1 MNKQRPINLDLF
13 TIKFPITAIVSIL
26 HRASGVF
33 LFLLIPFLLWMLG
46 ASLSSPEGFN
56 TISNLLN
63 HFLIKLFILLV
74 LGALYYHLVA
84 GIRHL
89 IMDTGRG
96 EQLQQ
101 AQFSARLTIAIAI
114 ILTLVTGIWL
124 W

>member
-1 MNKQRPINLDLF
+1 VNKQRPVNLDLF

-46 ASLSSPEGFN
+46 SSLSSPEGFAA
-56 TISNLLN
+56 IADLLN
-63 HFLIKLFILLV
+63 SFLVKLFILLIM
-74 LGALYYHLVA
+74 GALYYHLVA

-96 EQLQQ
+96 EELQK
-101 AQFSARLTIAIAI
+101 AQFTARLTIVIAI